1 MGCSAF
7 IRSFMNVTIV
17 LPTYNEAENIEAFLN
32 AVYRVIN
39 EINDFNINT
48 LIVDDNSPD
57 GTAGIVK
64 RLQQSNDK
72 IHLLENNTRGLGNA
86 YKAGFKYAIANL
98 NPDILV
104 EMDSD
109 FSHSPEKLKE
119 LLPPINEGYDF
130 VIGSRYI
137 KGGSIPQNWA
147 LIRKLNSKYGNV
159 FARFI
164 AGLKQVRD
172 CTSGFRAIKVEIL
185 NKIDLDNLDVNGYA
199 FQMNILYEC
208 VNVGAKTL
216 EIPIDF
222 IDRVKGKSKLNI
234 KDVKEFMINSFKL
247 FFRRLF
253 KNKN

>member
-1 MGCSAF
+1 
-7 IRSFMNVTIV
+7 MNVTIV
-17 LPTYNEAENIEAFLN
+17 LPTYNEAENIEDFLN
-32 AVYRVIN
+32 AVYEVIN

-57 GTAGIVK
+57 GTSAIVK
-64 RLQQSNDK
+64 KLQQSNDK
-72 IHLLENNTRGLGNA
+72 IYLLENNTRGLGNA
-86 YKAGFKYAIANL
+86 YKAGFKYAIEHL
-98 NPDILV
+98 NPNVLV

-137 KGGSIPQNWA
+137 KGGSIPKDWA
-147 LIRKLNSKYGNV
+147 LIRKLNSKYGNI

-164 AGLKQVRD
+164 AGLMQVKD
-172 CTSGFRAIKVEIL
+172 CTSGFRAIKVDIL
-185 NKIDLDNLDVNGYA
+185 KKIDLDKLDVYGYA

-208 VNVGAKTL
+208 VNAGAKTY
-216 EIPIDF
+216 EIPINF
-222 IDRVKGKSKLNI
+222 IDRVKGKSKLDI

-247 FFRRLF
+247 FFRRFF

>member
-1 MGCSAF
+1 
-7 IRSFMNVTIV
+7 MNVTIV
-17 LPTYNEAENIEAFLN
+17 LPTYNEAENIEDFLN
-32 AVYRVIN
+32 TVYSVIA
-39 EINDFNINT
+39 EIKDFNINT
-48 LIVDDNSPD
+48 LIVDDKSPD
-57 GTAGIVK
+57 GTADIVK
-64 RLQQSNDK
+64 KLQQKNNK

-86 YKAGFKYAIANL
+86 YRAGFKYAMENL
-98 NPDILV
+98 NPDVLV

-137 KGGSIPQNWA
+137 KGGSIPANWA
-147 LIRKLNSKYGNV
+147 LIRKMNSKYGNI

-164 AGLKQVRD
+164 AGLMQVKD
-172 CTSGFRAIKVEIL
+172 CTSGFRAIRVDVL

-208 VNVGAKTL
+208 VYHGAKTY
-216 EIPIDF
+216 EIPINF
-222 IDRVKGKSKLNI
+222 IDRVKGKSKLSI

-247 FFRRLF
+247 FFRRIF
-253 KNKN
+253 KLKG

>member
-1 MGCSAF
+1 
-7 IRSFMNVTIV
+7 MNVTIV